1 MKANLTTIGQYIWV
15 LFAVALSAILAVWI
29 TFRAQRADYQVVAVV
44 IATVFVTW
52 SWNYWKNNDEQDKQG
67 DIIQDMIARDQAKQF
82 NATRAELATAIA
94 ANNKLAKQLR
104 ATQEQLAQTA
114 DQLLITEALAGAILA
129 GNIKHLSTVKGQGHA
144 PHHN

>member
-1 MKANLTTIGQYIWV
+1 M
-15 LFAVALSAILAVWI
+15 
-29 TFRAQRADYQVVAVV
+29 
-44 IATVFVTW
+44 FVTW